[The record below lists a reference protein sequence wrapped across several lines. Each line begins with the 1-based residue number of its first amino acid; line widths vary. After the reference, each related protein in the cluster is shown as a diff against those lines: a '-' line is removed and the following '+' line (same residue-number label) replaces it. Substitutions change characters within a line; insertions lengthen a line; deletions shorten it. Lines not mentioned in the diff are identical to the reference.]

1 MFYNANGLLMHNMV
15 AGNFDYVQLGMPK
28 RKNARCRRI
37 IRVNHSRFITG
48 WKRLAGRSSAKP
60 ACGCFSDYLREKRQ
74 QHDSYAALLALETRY
89 CRQEPYLSLGR
100 YIHVTA
106 LKSQAHSRRC
116 KDKV

>member
-1 MFYNANGLLMHNMV
+1 MEQTKILV
-15 AGNFDYVQLGMPK
+15 VD
-28 RKNARCRRI
+28 
-37 IRVNHSRFITG
+37 
-48 WKRLAGRSSAKP
+48 
-60 ACGCFSDYLREKRQ
+60 DDREIVGAI
-74 QHDSYAALLALETRY
+74 AALLELETRY

>member
-1 MFYNANGLLMHNMV
+1 MS
-15 AGNFDYVQLGMPK
+15 
-28 RKNARCRRI
+28 R
-37 IRVNHSRFITG
+37 SRFITG
-48 WKRLAGRSSAKP
+48 GRDWLADRQQNRRRV
-60 ACGCFSDYLREKRQ
+60 FHDYLREKRQ
-74 QHDSYAALLALETRY
+74 QHDSYAALLELETRY